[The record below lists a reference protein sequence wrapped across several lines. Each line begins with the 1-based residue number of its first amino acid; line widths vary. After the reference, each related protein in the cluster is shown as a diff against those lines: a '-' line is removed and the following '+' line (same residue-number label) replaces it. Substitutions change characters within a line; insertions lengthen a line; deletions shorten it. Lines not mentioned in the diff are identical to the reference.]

1 MTKKLLLAAAA
12 LGALAFAGAGQAA
25 DITAGRISGVTL
37 FPAADLVP
45 YAVANEADLAA
56 AGIASVAS
64 TTNITI
70 GMDSPVNLAADAVAP
85 FAVTF
90 TLTGPAEFVGTL
102 TKDNLV
108 GANGAIAST
117 GLVVMAADKKSVT
130 FHVEYKGAPADVG
143 PPVVAGGSNINA
155 LTLQGVG
162 LKVTGK
168 QSVSI
173 AAKATVTIAGH
184 TQTVTEVAATKI
196 VEFKDALV
204 GSEATSYS
212 AMAMLP
218 DFKTFKVAG
227 SGGVPGTA
235 TASTV
240 VSRAIG
246 LTVNEG
252 IRQDLSGGA
261 ELEVDDIL
269 SGAEATVTGPQ
280 VKALGVTL
288 AGKTADPATLT
299 DTVGVYTLTA
309 ADLEATTNAGSL
321 ILSNT
326 GAVAVE
332 QGSYKVDLV
341 PEFATDFSGSA
352 EQTLTLVTIGLD
364 GTNFYAPWFALGNA
378 GANSTLR
385 LANNGS
391 TAIGP
396 VVISLKASNGSAATG
411 TYTIPSIDVG
421 KFVSVTGSALKTAFG
436 TDAANGDLMIT
447 VQSQANGLSAK
458 VRTTQSTGQIY
469 ENSLGA
475 NSDVLTASPQA

>member
-12 LGALAFAGAGQAA
+12 LGAMAFAGAGQAA
-25 DITAGRISGVTL
+25 DVTAGRISNITL

-56 AGIASVAS
+56 AGIASTAS
-64 TTNITI
+64 NTSFTI
-70 GMDSPVNLAADAVAP
+70 GMDSPINLAEDAVAP

-90 TLTGPAEFVGTL
+90 TLTGPAEFVGTP

-117 GLVVMAADKKSVT
+117 GLVVMASDKKSVT
-130 FHVEYKGAPADVG
+130 FHVEYKGG
-143 PPVVAGGSNINA
+143 AGGSNINA
-155 LTLQGVG
+155 LTLQGVA

-173 AAKATVTIAGH
+173 DAKATVTIAGH
-184 TQTVTEVAATKI
+184 TQEVTKVNATKI

-475 NSDVLTASPQA
+475 NSDVLTASPQP